1 MLIVVSPAKSLD
13 FETPAT
19 VTSYSIPDLLE
30 QSEKLIGKLK
40 KMSPGQLSR
49 LMNISKDL
57 GELNYQR
64 YQNWNLPFNT
74 ENAKQ
79 AVLAFNGD
87 VYQGL
92 SAATLA
98 EEKLELAQKR
108 MRILSGLYGVLKP
121 LDLIQAYRLEMGT
134 KLKYYKSNDLYSF
147 WNPII
152 TKKIN
157 EALAE
162 SGTDFLINLA
172 SNEYF
177 KSIDKKKFKGEIITP
192 EFKDLK
198 NGQYKMISFFAKKAR
213 GFMTRFILDNDITEP
228 ENLQVFDYEGYLFN
242 PDLSKPGN
250 PVFTRDKE

>member
-1 MLIVVSPAKSLD
+1 MLIVVSPAKSLN

-19 VTSYSIPDLLE
+19 VANYSIPELLE

-40 KMSPGQLSR
+40 KMSPGQLSK

-57 GELNYQR
+57 GELNYER
-64 YQNWNLPFNT
+64 YQNWILPFNT

-92 SAATLA
+92 SAATLS

-134 KLKYYKSNDLYSF
+134 KLKYYKSDDLYSF

-152 TKKIN
+152 TRKIN
-157 EALAE
+157 EAVAE

-177 KSIDKKKFKGEIITP
+177 KSIDKKKLKAKIITP

-213 GFMTRFILDNDITEP
+213 GLMTRFILDNDITEP
-228 ENLQVFDYEGYLFN
+228 ENLQAFDYEGYLFN
-242 PDLSKPGN
+242 SDLSKPGT